1 MTDDFIKRNYDLLCS
16 ALAAKQ
22 IDNEWVS
29 EFRNLIGRDS
39 KEAEQIKTTSLYY
52 NNYRELCREEPQIN
66 NIVPLEQLNEIL
78 DEMIRIVNSPGFYTC
93 QKGAIGGGFS
103 SGKSSFVNGFMQ
115 TNDVRLAIGIRPV
128 TAIPSY
134 VMTGEKSSIKGVSPQ
149 QGLFDLPESLYH
161 GIDHSLVE
169 SMPFIKKVISYIN
182 VTTPLDS
189 ELFKHISLIDTPGY
203 NPAKVGL
210 KADDLEIA
218 KKSLQNADF
227 LIWLIGLDSNGTISE
242 QDLDFIEK
250 LDFGSTKPLY
260 IVANKAELKTQSQL
274 NDILDSIQ
282 EALDLNALSAEGISA
297 YSSKLKKEYT
307 YKNCSIFDFLKKQN
321 TLNSTFNEEWIAK
334 IESAF
339 SQYIS
344 NIVSECKNA
353 ESYYAKIHRTLLEAF
368 KNNLIDGEGNSK
380 LEITLNELKNYFKM
394 TRSQD
399 ERIEAVKNLKDR
411 FIACVNSFCKSQQI
425 EVSKK
430 KRFCMG
436 CGALLKDYKNV
447 CDKCNLHESGE
458 YKLCPKCNSRLPS
471 DSKFCFECGEKL
483 V

>member
-1 MTDDFIKRNYDLLCS
+1 MTDDVIKRNYELLCS
-16 ALAAKQ
+16 ALSAKQ
-22 IDNEWVS
+22 IENEWVS
-29 EFRNLIGRDS
+29 EFSNLIGRNY
-39 KEAEQIKTTSLYY
+39 KENVQNTSTSLYY
-52 NNYRELCREEPQIN
+52 NDYRELCREEPQIN
-66 NIVPLEQLNEIL
+66 NIIPLEKLNEIL

-103 SGKSSFVNGFMQ
+103 SGKSSFINSFMQ
-115 TNDVRLAIGIRPV
+115 TDDVRLAIGIRPV

-149 QGLFDLPESLYH
+149 QGLFDLPEGLYH

-182 VTTPLDS
+182 VTTPLDE

-203 NPAKVGL
+203 NPANIGT

-218 KKSLQNADF
+218 KKALQNADF
-227 LIWLIGLDSNGTISE
+227 LIWLVGLDSNGTISD

-250 LDFGSTKPLY
+250 LDFGSSKPLY
-260 IVANKAELKTQSQL
+260 IVANKAELKTQTQL
-274 NDILDSIQ
+274 EDILESIQ
-282 EALDLNALSAEGISA
+282 DALDLNGLSSEGISA
-297 YSSKLKKEYT
+297 YSSKLKEEIT
-307 YKNCSIFDFLKKQN
+307 YKNCSIFDFIKKQN
-321 TLNSTFNEEWIAK
+321 TLNSTLNEKWRKK

-339 SQYIS
+339 SHYIS
-344 NIVSECKNA
+344 NIVTECENA
-353 ESYYAKIHRTLLEAF
+353 EAYYAKIHRTLMDAF
-368 KNNLIDGEGNSK
+368 KNNFIEGDGNSK
-380 LEITLNELKNYFKM
+380 LEKTLNDLKNFFKM

-399 ERIEAVKNLKDR
+399 ERIEAVKDLKDR
-411 FIACVNSFCKSQQI
+411 FITCVNGFCKSQQI
-425 EVSKK
+425 EITKK